1 MNDDNQE
8 IREMLERRALEVK
21 PPSDMPPGLSGRV
34 RRRIALNAV
43 GAGILVIVGLV
54 AFAGIRSLGGGS
66 TVRPI
71 GSPTTSNLPSP
82 TTPAGSTACT
92 SGQLSAAANLGGEEQ
107 PEEDALVC
115 GDDERAKELALELAG
130 TVVRGRAV
138 DAGPLA
144 SARALEGLTAV
155 IVNVNRRYKVHAGV
169 HISGLGGR

>member
-92 SGQLSAAANLGGEEQ
+92 SGQLSAAANLGGAAGSRVGSIDLTDTSHDACTVQGEPSIQLLDPSGQ
-107 PEEDALVC
+107 PIIR
-115 GDDERAKELALELAG
+115 GIRLE
-130 TVVRGRAV
+130 
-138 DAGPLA
+138 
-144 SARALEGLTAV
+144 
-155 IVNVNRRYKVHAGV
+155 N
-169 HISGLGGR
+169 